1 MLEIQIHKFK
11 FLNTESVTPQKKGI
25 FVGAKLSEI

>member
-1 MLEIQIHKFK
+1 MLEIQVQF